1 MIRDSQV
8 APWFRPA
15 TFLIWAVCAA
25 ILLWLSRAQIADL
38 GFRDPDDALRLV
50 QVRDWMAGQSWF
62 DVTQYRINP
71 PGGGPMH
78 WSRLVDVPIAT
89 LLWLATPLLG
99 HAWAERV
106 VLAVYPLLVLG
117 LTFLLVGGLVR
128 RLAGPVVALIALVL
142 LAMTFPLLIQFNPM
156 RIDHHGWQIAMAAL
170 ALYGSQVPSARK
182 SGIVSGIAVA
192 LWLNISSEA
201 LPYAAL
207 FGALYGLK
215 YLIAAEQWER
225 LAAYL
230 LTLSLVSTGLMFGT
244 HGWAESLLPY
254 CDAMSPPYVVP
265 LWTATLLFLGLK
277 AVLPGGGMTGRFF
290 IAGLAGAAALVPL
303 FLMGRQCLAGPFE
316 TLDPFVYRNW
326 YLKIS
331 EGLPLWR
338 QSPET
343 VMFSLTGPVL
353 GLIGYVLAIRGA
365 REKDQ
370 ARPWLELLILALG
383 AVALSVLVLRAMA
396 VSNLY
401 MLPGNVWLFYAA
413 LVQARAIGRAA
424 PRIVATVAAFAL
436 VPAMPTA
443 LLAHIIVNKD
453 EQEKQEKPNS
463 AMDQAEAKCVGAG
476 GLRGLGAL
484 PASTLFAPL
493 DIGPML
499 LVYTHHSVIATNH
512 HRNQHA
518 MAKVL
523 KAFMSNAPQAR
534 SIVLG
539 TGADYLVYC
548 HDRPEIR
555 NYVKDN
561 KSGLAAL
568 LEAGKP
574 PVWLVPLPMRKGETI
589 RVYRVVR

>member
-265 LWTATLLFLGLK
+265 LWTAALLFLGLK

-343 VMFSLTGPVL
+343 VMFS
-353 GLIGYVLAIRGA
+353 
-365 REKDQ
+365 
-370 ARPWLELLILALG
+370 
-383 AVALSVLVLRAMA
+383 
-396 VSNLY
+396 
-401 MLPGNVWLFYAA
+401 
-413 LVQARAIGRAA
+413 
-424 PRIVATVAAFAL
+424 
-436 VPAMPTA
+436 
-443 LLAHIIVNKD
+443 
-453 EQEKQEKPNS
+453 
-463 AMDQAEAKCVGAG
+463 
-476 GLRGLGAL
+476 
-484 PASTLFAPL
+484 
-493 DIGPML
+493 
-499 LVYTHHSVIATNH
+499 
-512 HRNQHA
+512 
-518 MAKVL
+518 
-523 KAFMSNAPQAR
+523 
-534 SIVLG
+534 
-539 TGADYLVYC
+539 
-548 HDRPEIR
+548 
-555 NYVKDN
+555 
-561 KSGLAAL
+561 
-568 LEAGKP
+568 
-574 PVWLVPLPMRKGETI
+574 
-589 RVYRVVR
+589 